1 MTALKM
7 SRINISNPFIIGM
20 LSHRKN
26 LLHIPSTQSFICTQY
41 TQTLT
46 ITKLRSTDYQTHNLA
61 ARFRLHL
68 LWNLMID
75 AIGKGAAIEESILRH
90 SLPMIVKGINRSL
103 PGIYIELMLNHKP
116 FGLDCFSF
124 TFYTIIIGIR
134 FLWRFNTPVACPSF
148 TICCLERKFQSTFL
162 RLNVYDD
169 LFAEHCFILNIKLYC
184 HKTLKGS

>member
-7 SRINISNPFIIGM
+7 SRINISHPFIIGM

-26 LLHIPSTQSFICTQY
+26 LLHIPSAQCFICTQY

-75 AIGKGAAIEESILRH
+75 AIGKGAAVEESILRH
-90 SLPMIVKGINRSL
+90 CLPMIVKGINRSL

-116 FGLDCFSF
+116 FGLDCSSF

-134 FLWRFNTPVACPSF
+134 LLW
-148 TICCLERKFQSTFL
+148 
-162 RLNVYDD
+162 
-169 LFAEHCFILNIKLYC
+169 
-184 HKTLKGS
+184 